1 LLPRRARAL
10 IPSPCKPLHDLNA
23 SLYIAPLDRQYACQN
38 PIVGSRR
45 DIAMTISRPSPTLHD
60 VARLAGVSTATVSRC
75 LNTPDK
81 VVLSTRERVER
92 AVQELGY
99 APNFGARAMAS
110 RRTNT
115 IAAIIP
121 TMENAIFA
129 KGLQAFQ
136 EELHRHGFTL
146 LVASSSYDPDI
157 EAQQITT
164 MVSRGADA
172 ILVIGHDRDPK
183 IYEWLKRQNVPVVA
197 AWTYTPATALASV
210 GFDNCAAMKELC
222 QRVIDLGHRDI
233 AFVAPPV
240 DDNDRAR
247 GRLRGITM
255 AMDDAGLS
263 PSRLSVVECPYGI
276 DEGARAF
283 RRLMADATPPSAII
297 CGNDVLAVGAI
308 KAAREMGIEVPAQVS
323 ITGFDGIELSL
334 AVSPPLTTVNV
345 PHQEMGRLAAEMLVE
360 MLQSGQPGRNIRL
373 ATTIQ
378 PGGSLA
384 PPP

>member
-1 LLPRRARAL
+1 MPRRARDL

-81 VVLSTRERVER
+81 VVLATRERVER

-129 KGLQAFQ
+129 KGLQAFQEELHRHACNPLANIAFSKGLQAFQ

-197 AWTYTPATALASV
+197 AWTYTPDTTLASV

-222 QRVIDLGHRDI
+222 QRVIDLGHPWLRI
-233 AFVAPPV
+233 YCLGKQKWSEFPLP
-240 DDNDRAR
+240 R
-247 GRLRGITM
+247 G
-255 AMDDAGLS
+255 
-263 PSRLSVVECPYGI
+263 
-276 DEGARAF
+276 
-283 RRLMADATPPSAII
+283 
-297 CGNDVLAVGAI
+297 
-308 KAAREMGIEVPAQVS
+308 
-323 ITGFDGIELSL
+323 
-334 AVSPPLTTVNV
+334 
-345 PHQEMGRLAAEMLVE
+345 
-360 MLQSGQPGRNIRL
+360 
-373 ATTIQ
+373 
-378 PGGSLA
+378 
-384 PPP
+384 